1 VQNRAL
7 GARPVRKNHGPRDRV
22 RFLVRKF
29 VHVDPLSVDF
39 NVLGVARRRGDGR
52 DQRAAQIAERPV
64 FEHGELDLGRLK
76 GVGAK
81 HRVVVRV
88 VLVRPQNARRTVVR
102 RTEREGGA
110 AFGALR
116 SQPTGLRQ
124 GGRRR
129 SGWMG
134 RTPGGWR
141 RGRRKRGR
149 RMRRLWRGRASHA
162 QAFEISD
169 RVAVW
174 IHEYQAEL
182 VRCGVDVAPTVR
194 IPHR

>member
-1 VQNRAL
+1 MWLAI
-7 GARPVRKNHGPRDRV
+7 GE
-22 RFLVRKF
+22 F
-29 VHVDPLSVDF
+29 VHVHVVSINLD
-39 NVLGVARRRGDGR
+39 VLGGPNRSGDSR

-124 GGRRR
+124 GWRRR
-129 SGWMG
+129 SGWMR
-134 RTPGGWR
+134 RTT
-141 RGRRKRGR
+141 
-149 RMRRLWRGRASHA
+149 A
-162 QAFEISD
+162 
-169 RVAVW
+169 
-174 IHEYQAEL
+174 
-182 VRCGVDVAPTVR
+182 T
-194 IPHR
+194 